1 MPSSSLLTLP
11 GDRDHITA
19 EMLRIRLYERTELS
33 SGSQCPY
40 LSEFN
45 GACSIFAGVVVD
57 QNAKVVVSAH
67 CRMSKNQR
75 VSSERRRRRQTAAW
89 VVVAGLVGGAV
100 GAYLALTLATANLGN
115 LGSWLRD
122 FAKSPGAAATAAVIA
137 AGVALTG
144 IILNRRAAS
153 ESLSLQETTAAA
165 DSWWVMFEWASE
177 RAVPSRSGDNALP
190 GSVTVATLARLA
202 DTATAE
208 VQQAACAGMID
219 MLAARVEPGVPAE
232 SAQSVDSET
241 NAASAEVANESALA
255 ALDSYVQA
263 NRGTK
268 AASSVAEAVIYE
280 NSVTKT
286 LIALSWTHDRLRIFR
301 NPPDAG
307 PADVIVEIGD
317 QRVAVIIKRLS
328 SPSAYANWFRNL
340 GARSPGAL
348 PRVVVTPHP
357 FLNRLGDE
365 SAESIAVVQWN
376 DRNDDPAL
384 LQALYNAAN

>member
-1 MPSSSLLTLP
+1 M
-11 GDRDHITA
+11 
-19 EMLRIRLYERTELS
+19 
-33 SGSQCPY
+33 
-40 LSEFN
+40 
-45 GACSIFAGVVVD
+45 
-57 QNAKVVVSAH
+57 
-67 CRMSKNQR
+67 
-75 VSSERRRRRQTAAW
+75 SSERRRRRQTAAW

-100 GAYLALTLATANLGN
+100 GAYLALTLATANLAN

-153 ESLSLQETTAAA
+153 ESLSLQETTSAA

-177 RAVPSRSGDNALP
+177 RAVPSHSGDNALP

-219 MLAARVEPGVPAE
+219 MLAAQVEPRVPAE
-232 SAQSVDSET
+232 STQSFDSET
-241 NAASAEVANESALA
+241 HAASIEVANESALA

-268 AASSVAEAVIYE
+268 AASSVAEAVVYE

-286 LIALSWTHDRLRIFR
+286 LIALSWAHDNLRVFR

-307 PADVIVEIGD
+307 PADAIVEIGD
-317 QRVAVIIKRLS
+317 QRVAVIIKRQS
-328 SPSAYANWFRNL
+328 SASAFANWFRHL
-340 GARSPGAL
+340 GAPSPGAL
-348 PRVVVTPHP
+348 PRVVVTPQP
-357 FLNRLGDE
+357 FSKRLGDE

-376 DRNDDPAL
+376 DPSDDPAL
-384 LQALYNAAN
+384 LQALYNAVN

>member
-1 MPSSSLLTLP
+1 M
-11 GDRDHITA
+11 
-19 EMLRIRLYERTELS
+19 
-33 SGSQCPY
+33 
-40 LSEFN
+40 
-45 GACSIFAGVVVD
+45 
-57 QNAKVVVSAH
+57 
-67 CRMSKNQR
+67 
-75 VSSERRRRRQTAAW
+75 SSERRRRRQTAAW

-100 GAYLALTLATANLGN
+100 GAYLALTLATANLAN

-153 ESLSLQETTAAA
+153 ESLSLQETTSAA

-190 GSVTVATLARLA
+190 ESVTVATLARLA

-219 MLAARVEPGVPAE
+219 MLAARVEPRVPAE
-232 SAQSVDSET
+232 SAQSFNSET
-241 NAASAEVANESALA
+241 KAASAEVANESALA

-268 AASSVAEAVIYE
+268 AASSVAEAVVYE

-286 LIALSWTHDRLRIFR
+286 LIALSWAHDNLRVFR

-307 PADVIVEIGD
+307 PADAIVEIGD

-328 SPSAYANWFRNL
+328 SASAFANWFRHL

-348 PRVVVTPHP
+348 PGVVVTPHP
-357 FLNRLGDE
+357 FSQRLGDE
-365 SAESIAVVQWN
+365 SAESIAVVKWN
-376 DRNDDPAL
+376 DPNDDPAL
-384 LQALYNAAN
+384 LQALYNAVN